1 MSESKTVLEQIM
13 EDFPDGTFLYP
24 TGYEDCVVGLQYAG
38 DVLIMDSNKIIN
50 KLIVNEGL
58 SEVDAIEHFD
68 YNIAGAGGDG
78 FPLYIYIPEA
88 E

>member
-1 MSESKTVLEQIM
+1 MSESKTILEKIT

-24 TGYEDCVVGLQYAG
+24 TGYEDCVVGLQYAS

-50 KLIVNEGL
+50 KLIATEGL
-58 SEVDAIEHFD
+58 SEVDAIDHFN

-78 FPLYIYIPEA
+78 FPIYVYIPE
-88 E
+88 

>member
-1 MSESKTVLEQIM
+1 MSESKTILEKIT

-24 TGYEDCVVGLQYAG
+24 TGYEDCVVGLQYAS

-50 KLIVNEGL
+50 KLIVTEGL
-58 SEVDAIEHFD
+58 SEVDAIDHFN

-78 FPLYIYIPEA
+78 FPIYVYIPE
-88 E
+88 

>member
-24 TGYEDCVVGLQYAG
+24 TGYEDCVVGLQYASN
-38 DVLIMDSNKIIN
+38 VLIMDSNKIIN
-50 KLIVNEGL
+50 KIIVEDGL
-58 SEVDAIEHFD
+58 SEEAAIEYFD

-78 FPLYIYIPEA
+78 FPIYVYIPE
-88 E
+88 EE

>member
-24 TGYEDCVVGLQYAG
+24 TGYEDCVVGLQYAS

-58 SEVDAIEHFD
+58 SEADAIEHFD

-78 FPLYIYIPEA
+78 FPLYVYIPE
-88 E
+88 EE

>member
-24 TGYEDCVVGLQYAG
+24 TGYEDCVVGLMYAS

-50 KLIVNEGL
+50 KIIVEDGL
-58 SEVDAIEHFD
+58 SEEDAIEYFD

-78 FPLYIYIPEA
+78 FPIYVYIPE
-88 E
+88 EE